1 MRSVLAGLRT
11 LVLPWGATIT
21 PRIVLGP
28 DVPTFLAAYEP
39 LPGFATTWYAAA
51 LWYFNATDFY
61 FIASGH
67 IVIPGPPADVDFVA
81 KGVYRADDGFNPEIV
96 VVHELLTSDT
106 LAQSVYYGDPNTA
119 LVFSYSNCTISVAD
133 DGSTI
138 RFLGKGVEVSR
149 DTVKAG
155 DPNSVVN
162 AVETFHNA
170 ALVNGWV
177 NRAGGYPAVQ
187 YQKVASP
194 PSSVQVTG
202 QMKNGVIAN
211 GTIITTLAAGYRPLS
226 PQVLTISSGGGASA
240 GGQLEVAATTGVVRC
255 FDLPAGTTIV
265 AINATFPLLTAPVP

>member
-1 MRSVLAGLRT
+1 VRSVLAGLRT

-28 DVPTFLAAYEP
+28 DVPPVLGAYEP
-39 LPGFATTWYAAA
+39 LPGFDTTWSAAA
-51 LWYFNATDFY
+51 LWYFNATDYY

-81 KGVYRADDGFNPEIV
+81 KGVYRADDGFNPEV
-96 VVHELLTSDT
+96 VVIHELLTSDT
-106 LAQSVYYGDPNTA
+106 LAQSVYYGDATTA

-138 RFLGKGVEVSR
+138 RFAGRGLEISR

-155 DPNSVVN
+155 DPNSVVD
-162 AVETFHNA
+162 AVETWHNA
-170 ALVNGWV
+170 ALVSGWV

-194 PSSVQVTG
+194 PNSVQISG
-202 QMKNGVIAN
+202 QMKNGLIAN
-211 GTIITTLAAGYRPLS
+211 GTTITTLPVGYRPTS
-226 PQVLTISSGGGASA
+226 PQAVTISSGGGGNA
-240 GGQLEVAATTGVVRC
+240 GGQLEVATTGVVRC

-265 AINATFPLLTAPVP
+265 AINGCFPLDTAPVP